1 MHNELPT
8 NIIAV
13 ITTKQENLKG
23 GGVPVF
29 ISKDKDELQQTSS
42 RLEKILDASAHEI
55 DQNTMIIVAH

>member
-1 MHNELPT
+1 MDNELPT